1 VKRRQFITLLGGAA
15 AWPLAARA
23 RQDGRVR
30 LIGWLD
36 GYDERA
42 ITAALLGGLAK
53 LGWIEGRN
61 LKIERRVGAG
71 DQNRMQGSAAELVS
85 LTPDVIVAGGAAATR
100 AAQRETQSIPIVFAG
115 GGDPAATGLVKNIA
129 RPEGNVTGFSSSEPT
144 IGSKW
149 LELLKE
155 AAPRISRVAI
165 VFNPD
170 IAPTSQKY
178 IVAIESAADTL
189 SVQIVK
195 MLFRDAVDLMRSI
208 DAFAREP
215 NSGLL
220 MLPPALIPDRVTIL
234 RLASQ
239 HHLPAIYPQRILAVE
254 GGLISYNS
262 DVADQH
268 GRAATYVDR
277 ILRGSNV
284 ADLPVQ
290 APTKYELVINL
301 KTARAL
307 GLDVPPTL
315 LARADEVIE

>member
-1 VKRRQFITLLGGAA
+1 
-15 AWPLAARA
+15 
-23 RQDGRVR
+23 
-30 LIGWLD
+30 
-36 GYDERA
+36 
-42 ITAALLGGLAK
+42 
-53 LGWIEGRN
+53 
-61 LKIERRVGAG
+61 
-71 DQNRMQGSAAELVS
+71 
-85 LTPDVIVAGGAAATR
+85 
-100 AAQRETQSIPIVFAG
+100 
-115 GGDPAATGLVKNIA
+115 
-129 RPEGNVTGFSSSEPT
+129 PT

-195 MLFRDAVDLMRSI
+195 MLFRDAVDLVRSI

-262 DVADQH
+262 HVADQH
-268 GRAATYVDR
+268 GLAVTYVAR
-277 ILRGSNV
+277 MLRGGNV

-301 KTARAL
+301 KTAKAL
-307 GLDVPPTL
+307 GIEMPASV

>member
-1 VKRRQFITLLGGAA
+1 MIATMKRREFITLLGGATA
-15 AWPLAARA
+15 AWPVAARA
-23 RQDGRVR
+23 QQDGRVR

-61 LKIERRVGAG
+61 LKIERRVGVG
-71 DQNRMQGSAAELVS
+71 DQNRMQGSATELVS

-195 MLFRDAVDLMRSI
+195 MLFRDAVDLVRSI

-277 ILRGSNV
+277 ILRGGNV
-284 ADLPVQ
+284 ADL
-290 APTKYELVINL
+290 
-301 KTARAL
+301 
-307 GLDVPPTL
+307 
-315 LARADEVIE
+315 